1 MKNFLT
7 IFFVTIAL
15 IIPVD
20 QIHAKEDKEL
30 RKQRQ
35 EAQKERQAEKK
46 ERNQEITDAIKSF
59 AEFTATLRYEYPP
72 LLKEIDTEFEFKQ
85 VDLQADRNA
94 KIAEVEA
101 ENQTMWASLLMP
113 QGGGPNMEALKK
125 IEEKAKIQSDKLFRL
140 KEEAAQ
146 TAHKEKMA
154 SEKKKHAL
162 LQQRDNR
169 ALEEAASLGLTKKY
183 TPIMATPIGGE
194 LTRQEK
200 QWNKREKNDIEKI
213 QLRNLKI
220 IQEFKN
226 GEKLREWELKNFDED
241 FQLQRDEKRE
251 LHALESQ
258 QRFFNSLLMQATQGA
273 EVNQQE
279 MMAKFAELGKQ
290 TKLVKIKYDT
300 VRKKNSITRR
310 EEKKKLEKG

>member
-15 IIPVD
+15 FIPVD

-35 EAQKERQAEKK
+35 EAQKKRQAEKK
-46 ERNQEITDAIKSF
+46 ERNLEITDAIKSF

-183 TPIMATPIGGE
+183 TPIMASPIGGE

-200 QWNKREKNDIEKI
+200 QWNKREKIYIEQI

-241 FQLQRDEKRE
+241 FQLQWDEKQE